1 MPKLTDIQL
10 MSLSAAAKR
19 DDGSLLPLPKKLQ
32 LKWEAATSILK
43 GLLKRGLVEERG
55 ASLDSATWRED
66 SDGHR
71 MMLSISKRGL
81 RAIGVEPDN
90 ELQTQIS
97 VGKHRRKG
105 LPSATAP
112 APAAKSRGG
121 STKVRRLGTRSGTK
135 QAKVIQLLR
144 RPVGASIEELAKA
157 TGWQSHS
164 LRGVISGALKKKL
177 GLKVASTKEDRGRVY
192 RIITTTSSSKR
203 SA

>member
-10 MSLSAAAKR
+10 VSLSAAAKR
-19 DDGSLLPLPKKLQ
+19 DGGSLLPLPKKLQ
-32 LKWEAATSILK
+32 LKGEAATSILK
-43 GLLKRGLVEERG
+43 GLLKKGLIEERG
-55 ASLDSATWRED
+55 ATLDSAAWRED

-81 RAIGVEPDN
+81 RAISVEPDS
-90 ELQTQIS
+90 EPQTQAS

-105 LPSATAP
+105 LPPASAP

-121 STKVRRLGTRSGTK
+121 STRVRRLGARTGTK

-144 RPVGASIEELAKA
+144 RPIGASIEELAKA

-192 RIITTTSSSKR
+192 RIIATSNKR
-203 SA
+203 AA

>member
-1 MPKLTDIQL
+1 V
-10 MSLSAAAKR
+10 SLSAAAKR

-32 LKWEAATSILK
+32 LEGEALTNILK
-43 GLLKRGLVEERG
+43 GLLKKGLVEERS
-55 ASLDSATWRED
+55 ASLDSAAWRKD
-66 SDGHR
+66 SDGQR
-71 MMLSISKRGL
+71 MMLSISKRGF
-81 RAIGVEPDN
+81 RAIGVEPNN
-90 ELQTQIS
+90 EPQTPAS

-105 LPSATAP
+105 APPASAP
-112 APAAKSRGG
+112 APAAKLHSG

-144 RPVGASIEELAKA
+144 RPVGASIAELAKA

-192 RIITTTSSSKR
+192 RIIATSSKR
-203 SA
+203 AA